1 MEDEDESKVL
11 HHCEVFVHLVLLF
24 VIDHIKNHR
33 VNYFSVLLYYRF
45 SLELL
50 KGGPQKM

>member
-1 MEDEDESKVL
+1 MSQRFFIIVKF
-11 HHCEVFVHLVLLF
+11 FVHLVLLF
-24 VIDHIKNHR
+24 VIDHIKNHK